1 MSNKAG
7 QLLSPDPTWSSVAS
21 RINLEI
27 IHSESSTNL
36 KKLLEMERKVS
47 SSIQEVQEQYA
58 HRLQAGV
65 LGGALGWGRT
75 PSAECGL
82 PVPTPARPGVR
93 KVGP

>member
-1 MSNKAG
+1 MSSKAG
-7 QLLSPDPTWSSVAS
+7 QSLSPDPTWSSVAS

-65 LGGALGWGRT
+65 LGGAWAGD
-75 PSAECGL
+75 GL
-82 PVPTPARPGVR
+82 PVLNVVSQSPPLPGLGSAR
-93 KVGP
+93 